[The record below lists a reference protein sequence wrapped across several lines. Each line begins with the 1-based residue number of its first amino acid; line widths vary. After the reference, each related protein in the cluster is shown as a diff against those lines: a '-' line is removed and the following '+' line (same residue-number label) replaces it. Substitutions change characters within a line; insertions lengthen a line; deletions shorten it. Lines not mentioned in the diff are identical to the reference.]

1 MFCSEVTAEM
11 TDNMLVNEYMKLY
24 ENILT
29 FKDGLAKILL
39 DKGTCMLVYRIL
51 YFVHQIRY
59 SLPIERGQQ

>member
-51 YFVHQIRY
+51 YIVHQIHY
-59 SLPIERGQQ
+59 SLHIERGQQ